1 MFFLGDA
8 RGKDRPKLQ
17 FLPNTLRKTQKPL
30 KNYILTHYLFFCA
43 TPAQGAGQNG
53 LQPPERGVG
62 EDQAREPRA
71 AGAAPGQPGS
81 TPDRAGLPHPGSRRA
96 HQGPPSPPP
105 TQRAGETTREA
116 DQPSTNAHRD
126 RPGGLP
132 PLRDAK
138 GWAKRTATPRGID
151 ANRSPHSLPNSL
163 SKNARHP
170 ENYILTH
177 YFFGRGYVFFIFSLF
192 AILLKNVRY
201 LKISR

>member
-116 DQPSTNAHRD
+116 DQPSNRAPTPAETALA
-126 RPGGLP
+126 GGLP
-132 PLRDAK
+132 PLRDA
-138 GWAKRTATPRGID
+138 
-151 ANRSPHSLPNSL
+151 NRSLRNLRKSL
-163 SKNARHP
+163 SKNARRP
-170 ENYILTH
+170 EIYILTH
-177 YFFGRGYVFFIFSLF
+177 
-192 AILLKNVRY
+192 
-201 LKISR
+201 